1 MATKY
6 ADPDFTVT
14 PVRDD
19 DTIWFPGHQHELEV
33 ILDFESARLSTAQL
47 HIAMDMLGYRNRI
60 RRNVVDTLY
69 MIPRGMASYLFKND
83 RVANKVANSICA

>member
-1 MATKY
+1 MAARY

-19 DTIWFPGHQHELEV
+19 DTIWLSGHRHELEV
-33 ILDFESARLSTAQL
+33 ILDFESVRLSTAQL
-47 HIAMDMLGYRNRI
+47 QRAIYLLGDRNRI

-69 MIPRGMASYLFKND
+69 MIPRGMASYSFQ
-83 RVANKVANSICA
+83 I